1 MNPFPFTLPAD
12 GWYQICALGEFA
24 HSPTGLTQIMDEPAC
39 RAIMQR
45 FQQEATAPNFPGV
58 LVDFD
63 HFSLEQD
70 KPSAAA
76 GWISALD
83 FRPGSGLWAQIRWSD
98 AGLSAVQ
105 GGRYRFIS
113 PVWRQDECE
122 PLGNARVRPRHLCNA
137 ALTNDPNISGMV
149 PLSNSRRRI
158 SLRLLRNST
167 PVAQMAPM
175 QRKAAFA
182 RMAAGGSPS
191 ATTPPGIRPLAPP
204 RDWRQVRRK
213 LSAKEIARLN
223 HMLDVVRGLVPYAIR
238 NRMPFAQMSPEQKRA
253 MFARLNSGVGG
264 GATDDV
270 TSARSRYQQDQTSLD
285 DYERDLRAGGHLD
298 EPTIKKLRG
307 EKENSQL
314 MAHYRQDQTDLEDYR
329 RDLEAHGS
337 LDTATIDKLVAEK
350 EKRQEEEGMSAWDQ
364 RVNERIARQVA
375 EDKQRKAAEQPSE
388 PPTNPPSDASAPEP
402 QSEIANPKSPTV
414 KPYQY
419 DLDRARTALTA
430 LEAQA
435 AEVGNQQLPAK
446 PTPRTFEQVDLH
458 KMRWDLIQK
467 GVDPVEADQQV
478 AEQRQVNEQHAQDL
492 RDIKSRIRKQYKT
505 SAQRK
510 AALARELNKVS
521 TSNDRNTANYQKAVQ
536 TKSDKTAGLSSR
548 IAAEKARIDSIVKLQ
563 GP

>member
-1 MNPFPFTLPAD
+1 MNHIPFTIPAD
-12 GWYQICALGEFA
+12 GWYQISALGEFA
-24 HSPTGLTQIMDEPAC
+24 HSPTGLLQIVDEPAC

-45 FQQEATAPNFPGV
+45 FQQEAAAPNFPGV

-76 GWISALD
+76 GWITALD

-122 PLGNARVRPRHLCNA
+122 PLGNARIRPRHLCNA
-137 ALTNDPNISGMV
+137 ALTNDPNIAGMV
-149 PLSNSRRRI
+149 PLSNSRRRLAARFRGFASPLSRRACSI
-158 SLRLLRNST
+158 PLRNRT
-167 PVAQMAPM
+167 
-175 QRKAAFA
+175 
-182 RMAAGGSPS
+182 
-191 ATTPPGIRPLAPP
+191 
-204 RDWRQVRRK
+204 
-213 LSAKEIARLN
+213 
-223 HMLDVVRGLVPYAIR
+223 
-238 NRMPFAQMSPEQKRA
+238 PFAQMSPEQKRA
-253 MFARLNSGVGG
+253 MFARLNSGG

-270 TSARSRYQQDQTSLD
+270 TSARARYQQEQTSLD
-285 DYERDLRAGGHLD
+285 DYENDLRAGGHLD
-298 EPTIKKLRG
+298 EVTIKKLRDD
-307 EKENSQL
+307 KEAAQQK
-314 MAHYRQDQTDLEDYR
+314 AHYQQDVTDLEDYR

-337 LDTATIDKLVAEK
+337 LDATIIDKLVAEK
-350 EKRQEEEGMSAWDQ
+350 EKRQEDEGMAAWD
-364 RVNERIARQVA
+364 RRLTDRIARQVA
-375 EDKQRKAAEQPSE
+375 DDKQRKAEEQTNE
-388 PPTNPPSDASAPEP
+388 PPANSSSAPVSNL
-402 QSEIANPKSPTV
+402 QSPISNPTP

-435 AEVGNQQLPAK
+435 TETGNQQLPAK

-467 GVDPVEADQQV
+467 GVDPHEADQQV
-478 AEQRQVNEQHAQDL
+478 EAQRQVNEQHAQDL
-492 RDIKSRIRKQYKT
+492 RDIKSKIRKQYKT

-510 AALARELNKVS
+510 AALAREMTRIES
-521 TSNDRNTANYQKAVQ
+521 SNSRSAANYQKLAQ
-536 TKSDKTAGLSSR
+536 AKSDKTSALSAR

-563 GP
+563 GS

>member
-24 HSPTGLTQIMDEPAC
+24 HNPTGLIQIMDEPAC

-45 FQQEATAPNFPGV
+45 FQQEAAAPNFPGV

-70 KPSAAA
+70 KSSAAA
-76 GWISALD
+76 GWITALD

-122 PLGNARVRPRHLCNA
+122 PLGNARIRPRHLCNA

-158 SLRLLRNST
+158 
-167 PVAQMAPM
+167 
-175 QRKAAFA
+175 AARFRGFA
-182 RMAAGGSPS
+182 FPLSRRSP
-191 ATTPPGIRPLAPP
+191 P
-204 RDWRQVRRK
+204 
-213 LSAKEIARLN
+213 
-223 HMLDVVRGLVPYAIR
+223 IR
-238 NRMPFAQMSPEQKRA
+238 NRTPFGQMSPEQKRA
-253 MFARLNSGVGG
+253 MFARLNSGGVS
-264 GATDDV
+264 DDV
-270 TSARSRYQQDQTSLD
+270 ASARSRYQQEQTKLD

-298 EPTIKKLRG
+298 ELTIKKLRDA
-307 EKENSQL
+307 KDAAQQQ
-314 MAHYRQDQTDLEDYR
+314 AHYAQDLTDLADYR
-329 RDLEAHGS
+329 RDLAAHGS
-337 LDTATIDKLVAEK
+337 LDAATIDQLVAEK
-350 EKRQEEEGMSAWDQ
+350 EKRQEEEGMAAWDK
-364 RVNERIARQVA
+364 RVNDRIAKQVA
-375 EDKQRKAAEQPSE
+375 ADKQRKSEEQTRVPMS
-388 PPTNPPSDASAPEP
+388 PPDPPPPASGFTS
-402 QSEIANPKSPTV
+402 QVSGLSS

-435 AEVGNQQLPAK
+435 TEVGNQQLPAK

-467 GVDPVEADQQV
+467 GVAPVEADQQV

-492 RDIKSRIRKQYKT
+492 RDIKSKLRKQYKT

-510 AALARELNKVS
+510 AALARELNKVA
-521 TSNDRNTANYQKAVQ
+521 TSNDHAAATYQKAVQ
-536 TKSDKTAGLSSR
+536 AKSDKTAGLSAR

-563 GP
+563 GN

>member
-76 GWISALD
+76 GWITALD

-158 SLRLLRNST
+158 SLRLLRNSM

-182 RMAAGGSPS
+182 RMATGGSAS
-191 ATTPPGIRPLAPP
+191 ATAPTGIRPLAPP

-213 LSAKEIARLN
+213 LTAKEIARLN
-223 HMLDVVRGLVPYAIR
+223 HMLDVVRGLVPVAIR
-238 NRMPFAQMSPEQKRA
+238 NRTPFAQMSPEQKRA
-253 MFARLNSGVGG
+253 MFARMHSDGG

-270 TSARSRYQQDQTSLD
+270 TSARSRYQEDQTSLD
-285 DYERDLRAGGHLD
+285 DYENDLRAGGHLD
-298 EPTIKKLRG
+298 EPTIKKLRDD
-307 EKENSQL
+307 KEASQQ

-337 LDTATIDKLVAEK
+337 LDAATIDKLVAEK
-350 EKRQEEEGMSAWDQ
+350 EKRQEEEGMTAWDK
-364 RVNERIARQVA
+364 RVNDRIARQVA

-388 PPTNPPSDASAPEP
+388 PAPAEPPPTPPEP
-402 QSEIANPKSPTV
+402 PTPTT

-435 AEVGNQQLPAK
+435 TEVGNQQLPAK
-446 PTPRTFEQVDLH
+446 PTPRTFDQVDLH

-492 RDIKSRIRKQYKT
+492 RDIKSKIRKQYKT

-510 AALARELNKVS
+510 AALTRELNKVS
-521 TSNDRNTANYQKAVQ
+521 SSNDRAAANYQKSVQ
-536 TKSDKTAGLSSR
+536 SKTDKTAALSSR
-548 IAAEKARIDSIVKLQ
+548 ISAEKARIDSIVKLQ
-563 GP
+563 GA